1 MADTSIRQR
10 NLLSVVALLFI
21 AALFVAVVV
30 LSGNLFKTTR
40 ADLTE
45 DRLYTLS
52 PGSLQVIQEIDEP
65 ITLRFYYSS
74 RLGREIPQIGVYAQ
88 RVRDLLEEYAAL
100 SEGRIRLELH
110 DPEPFSDAEDRA
122 VGYGLLG
129 VPVDQTGEMVYFGLA
144 GTNPTDQREIIRFFD
159 QQRERFLEYDLTRL
173 VHTLANPDRP
183 KVALISAL
191 EVSGSMY
198 SRRVP
203 DAPDDSWTI
212 YEQLSQQFEVEE
224 LPQRTEEIP
233 EDIDLLVLIHPKALT
248 EEAFYAIDQFVM
260 RGGRLLAFVD
270 PYSEA
275 DAARPRPGGPDADME
290 ASSSINQLIEPWG
303 VIVPNDEAIG
313 DLAHARRVRV
323 PAEAESRVAA
333 IDYPLWLGYDRNRLD
348 PDDPIT
354 SELSN
359 LNIASPGHIVTLD
372 DAKVSVTPL
381 IRTSDQ
387 GGKANIHLVR
397 EGSRNLVRVTNEFQP
412 DGSYVLAARLSGRVP
427 SAFPDG
433 PPKPPALR
441 AAERRLEQAE
451 TDEERAEQQA
461 TIDELLPEWEE
472 RNAAH
477 IAESREPL
485 NAILV
490 ADVDM
495 LADGLW
501 VQSQDFFGQRI
512 TVPVAHNGN
521 FFVNAADHLT
531 GSDALIGLR
540 SRGVFQRPFTMVQ
553 DIKRDAER
561 RFRAKEQ
568 ELLERLRT
576 TERRMRELQR
586 EDPGQAQ
593 VVLTDEQR
601 IEIEQFREEALRV
614 RRELRDVQHA
624 LRKDV
629 EALHNMVMVA
639 NIGAVPVIVA
649 LVAIVLALVRRRNRR
664 RFHAGSN

>member
-495 LADGLW
+495 LEIG
-501 VQSQDFFGQRI
+501 R
-512 TVPVAHNGN
+512 AH
-521 FFVNAADHLT
+521 V
-531 GSDALIGLR
+531 
-540 SRGVFQRPFTMVQ
+540 
-553 DIKRDAER
+553 
-561 RFRAKEQ
+561 
-568 ELLERLRT
+568 
-576 TERRMRELQR
+576 
-586 EDPGQAQ
+586 
-593 VVLTDEQR
+593 
-601 IEIEQFREEALRV
+601 
-614 RRELRDVQHA
+614 
-624 LRKDV
+624 
-629 EALHNMVMVA
+629 
-639 NIGAVPVIVA
+639 
-649 LVAIVLALVRRRNRR
+649 
-664 RFHAGSN
+664 